1 MMDFV
6 LVALLLTSPGVYNFE
21 VMAEYRTMAECEQS
35 LQRANRNGTT
45 KIVSLVCAKKDRV

>member
-45 KIVSLVCAKKDRV
+45 KIVSLVCAKKDQG